1 MNYPASSLDVTKL
14 KKGANYD
21 FRIFAENIHGDS
33 EPLLTEGP
41 IKAENPFCRCPAQF
55 DVWCLFDLWQLFSEK
70 SLWRRCLLILM
81 NTYLSST
88 LER

>member
-1 MNYPASSLDVTKL
+1 MKSVNYPVSSLDVSKL

-21 FRIFAENIHGDS
+21 FRVFAENIHGDS

-55 DVWCLFDLWQLFSEK
+55 DVWCLFDL
-70 SLWRRCLLILM
+70 
-81 NTYLSST
+81 
-88 LER
+88 